1 LQALIVVLWHEPAHP
16 ALVPGGWSMTSE
28 RMVNWADRVA
38 YRLIHRAAKRAPG
51 ALSERLEE
59 EWLADLA
66 DRQGSLSRLR
76 FAVGCCWATSVIA
89 HDRELGLLPAAAGPV
104 AGGAFG
110 SGSSLPPA
118 WRRTAAFIAVAGL
131 HITVFYAFV
140 IGLDVKF
147 HPSHVGPM
155 VAVPVP
161 VVPKDAV
168 PPPPP
173 PPTGFNLPKIDSL
186 PPDLPPLSGERDQI
200 TVETPPV
207 VKNLGQDLI
216 DSPHTPDPPA
226 VKHVTG
232 GPGSG
237 FPIPDDYYPS
247 VAIHMG
253 ETGAATVKVC
263 VNSKGRLTS
272 EPSIQESTGSSRL
285 DGGAISLAKA
295 GSGHYRPS
303 TDDGR
308 PVDSCYAFRVRFD
321 LKN

>member
-1 LQALIVVLWHEPAHP
+1 
-16 ALVPGGWSMTSE
+16 M
-28 RMVNWADRVA
+28 MNWADRVA

-66 DRQGSLSRLR
+66 DRQGNLSRLR
-76 FAVGCCWATSVIA
+76 FAIGCCWATSVIA
-89 HDRELGLLPAAAGPV
+89 HDRELGLLPAAAGP
-104 AGGAFG
+104 APGGGFA

-118 WRRTAAFIAVAGL
+118 WRRTAAFIVVAGL

-147 HPSHVGPM
+147 HPSHVGPT
-155 VAVPVP
+155 VIVPVP

-173 PPTGFNLPKIDSL
+173 PKDFNPPKVDYKT
-186 PPDLPPLSGERDQI
+186 PDFLPLSDEKDQV
-200 TVETPPV
+200 TVDPPKV
-207 VKNLGQDLI
+207 AKDTGQDFV
-216 DSPHTPDPPA
+216 DPPHTPPDPPA
-226 VKHVTG
+226 VKHVMG

-237 FPIPDDYYPS
+237 FPIPDDFYPS
-247 VAIHMG
+247 QAIFNG
-253 ETGAATVKVC
+253 ESGAATVKVC
-263 VNSKGRLTS
+263 VNTKGRLTS
-272 EPSIQESTGSSRL
+272 EPTIEESTGSPRL
-285 DGGAISLAKA
+285 DGGAINLAKA

-308 PVDSCYAFRVRFD
+308 PVDSCYAFRVRFN

>member
-1 LQALIVVLWHEPAHP
+1 
-16 ALVPGGWSMTSE
+16 MTSE
-28 RMVNWADRVA
+28 RIVNWADRIA
-38 YRLIHRAAKRAPG
+38 YRLIHRAATRAPD

-76 FAVGCCWATSVIA
+76 FAVGCCWATNIIA

-104 AGGAFG
+104 SGAGFG

-118 WRRTAAFIAVAGL
+118 WRRTAAFVAVAGL

-140 IGLDVKF
+140 VGLDVKF
-147 HPSHVGPM
+147 HDSHVGPM
-155 VAVPVP
+155 ETVPVKP
-161 VVPKDAV
+161 AIPKDV
-168 PPPPP
+168 
-173 PPTGFNLPKIDSL
+173 
-186 PPDLPPLSGERDQI
+186 LPPL
-200 TVETPPV
+200 PPPDYKPPKLVYEMPKDFQAPPDDPGV
-207 VKNLGQDLI
+207 VPPE
-216 DSPHTPDPPA
+216 SPPMVTSTGPEVGGVPPGPIVPT

-232 GPGSG
+232 GPGGG
-237 FPIPDDYYPS
+237 FPVADDYYPS
-247 VAIHMG
+247 MSIHMG

-263 VNSKGRLTS
+263 VDSKGRLTS
-272 EPSIQESTGSSRL
+272 APSIEESTGYARL
-285 DGGAISLAKA
+285 DGGAINLAKA

-308 PVDSCYAFRVRFD
+308 PVDSCYAFRVRFN

>member
-1 LQALIVVLWHEPAHP
+1 
-16 ALVPGGWSMTSE
+16 MTSE
-28 RMVNWADRVA
+28 QRVNWADRVA

-66 DRQGSLSRLR
+66 DREGNLSRLR
-76 FAVGCCWATSVIA
+76 FAVGCCWATNIIA

-104 AGGAFG
+104 SGASFG
-110 SGSSLPPA
+110 SGSSMPPA
-118 WRRTAAFIAVAGL
+118 WRRTAALIVVAGL

-140 IGLDVKF
+140 VGLDVKF
-147 HPSHVGPM
+147 HGSHVGPM
-155 VAVPVP
+155 VNVPVP
-161 VVPKDAV
+161 VVPKEAL
-168 PPPPP
+168 PPPP
-173 PPTGFNLPKIDSL
+173 PPTGFNPPKLDYL
-186 PPDLPPLSGERDQI
+186 PPDFIVPPTDGTEQI
-200 TVETPPV
+200 TVEPPLIARNPGQ
-207 VKNLGQDLI
+207 NLVGP
-216 DSPHTPDPPA
+216 PHAQDPPA

-247 VAIHMG
+247 MAIHMG

-263 VNSKGRLTS
+263 VNSQGRLTS
-272 EPSIQESTGSSRL
+272 EPSIEESTGSSRL
-285 DGGAISLAKA
+285 DGGAINLAKA

-308 PVDSCYAFRVRFD
+308 PVDSCYAFRVRFN

>member
-1 LQALIVVLWHEPAHP
+1 
-16 ALVPGGWSMTSE
+16 MTSE

-104 AGGAFG
+104 AGGGFG
-110 SGSSLPPA
+110 SGSPLPPA

-140 IGLDVKF
+140 VGLDVKF
-147 HPSHVGPM
+147 HPSHVGPTII
-155 VAVPVP
+155 VPVKP
-161 VVPKDAV
+161 VLPKDV
-168 PPPPP
+168 LPPPLPP
-173 PPTGFNLPKIDSL
+173 EGFKPHKLDYPL
-186 PPDLPPLSGERDQI
+186 PDLPPLTGDRDGP

-207 VKNLGQDLI
+207 VKNTGPDLI
-216 DSPHTPDPPA
+216 DPPHTPDPPA

-237 FPIPDDYYPS
+237 FPIPDDFYPS
-247 VAIHMG
+247 AAIHMG
-253 ETGAATVKVC
+253 ETGAATVNVC

-272 EPSIQESTGSSRL
+272 EPSIEESTGSARL
-285 DGGAISLAKA
+285 DGGAINLAKA

-308 PVDSCYAFRVRFD
+308 PVDSCYAFRVRFN

>member
-1 LQALIVVLWHEPAHP
+1 
-16 ALVPGGWSMTSE
+16 MTSE

-104 AGGAFG
+104 AGGGFR

-118 WRRTAAFIAVAGL
+118 WRRTAAFIVVAGL

-140 IGLDVKF
+140 VGLDVKF
-147 HPSHVGPM
+147 HVSHVGPIIN
-155 VAVPVP
+155 VPVP
-161 VVPKDAV
+161 AV
-168 PPPPP
+168 RRDTLPPLPPPPP
-173 PPTGFNLPKIDSL
+173 DFKAPKLEYKPPEFPRYSDDTGGVTVAP
-186 PPDLPPLSGERDQI
+186 PPDGKASGSDLGEP
-200 TVETPPV
+200 VHVLVPPV
-207 VKNLGQDLI
+207 VK
-216 DSPHTPDPPA
+216 
-226 VKHVTG
+226 HVMG

-247 VAIHMG
+247 ISVHLG

-263 VNSKGRLTS
+263 VNSKGRLTA
-272 EPSIQESTGSSRL
+272 EPSIEESTGSSRL
-285 DGGAISLAKA
+285 DGGAINLAKA

-308 PVDSCYAFRVRFD
+308 PVDSCYAFRVRFS

>member
-1 LQALIVVLWHEPAHP
+1 
-16 ALVPGGWSMTSE
+16 MTSE

-104 AGGAFG
+104 AGGGFG

-118 WRRTAAFIAVAGL
+118 WRRTAAFIVVAGL

-140 IGLDVKF
+140 VGLDVKF
-147 HPSHVGPM
+147 LPSHVGPT
-155 VAVPVP
+155 VIVPVP

-173 PPTGFNLPKIDSL
+173 PTGFNPPKVDYPLPDYL
-186 PPDLPPLSGERDQI
+186 PPTEAADPN
-200 TVETPPV
+200 TVDPTPPIA
-207 VKNLGQDLI
+207 KNTGQDLVEP
-216 DSPHTPDPPA
+216 SHTPDPPA
-226 VKHVTG
+226 VRHVTG

-237 FPIPDDYYPS
+237 FPIPDDFYPS
-247 VAIHMG
+247 AAIYKG

-272 EPSIQESTGSSRL
+272 EPSIEESTGSDRL
-285 DGGAISLAKA
+285 DGGAINLAKA

-308 PVDSCYAFRVRFD
+308 PVDSCYAFRVRFN